1 MTIMTKMERLLDEGR
16 FVVSAEL
23 TPPRHHDLG
32 KLLGQARAMADH
44 VDLVQIND
52 HLLSQARCATM
63 VVGHR
68 VKELGLEP
76 VLQFGLRHRNKIAI
90 QGDLLGMAAL
100 GLHNVILLGGYP
112 CSIGS
117 DPDAKEVS
125 DVDAVAALRLTDR
138 LTREG
143 KLFNGDDLSP
153 PPHFH
158 LGTIDFPCG
167 EQAMD
172 GSMQRL
178 AAKIDAGARFIQVQ
192 AVFELE
198 PMQRWMEWVR
208 ERELH
213 RRARFIAAI
222 FPFAGVDRLSFLKKI
237 PGLVVPDPLIEQVR
251 RSGDAERES
260 YNITL
265 ELIRGLVEIPG
276 LAGLHMRSIGAE
288 DWVPRLVEDAALR
301 GRRLPAIGLVEP
313 VRVEM

>member
-1 MTIMTKMERLLDEGR
+1 MMTATATRMERLLEEGR
-16 FVVSAEL
+16 FLVSAEL
-23 TPPRHHDLG
+23 TPPRHYDLG
-32 KLLGQARAMADH
+32 KLLGHAEAFAGC
-44 VDLVQIND
+44 VDVAQIND
-52 HLLSQARCATM
+52 HLLSQARCATL

-100 GLHNVILLGGYP
+100 GLQNVILLGGYP

-125 DVDAVAALRLTDR
+125 DVDAIAAIR
-138 LTREG
+138 LTRRMSVEG
-143 KLFNGDDLSP
+143 KLFNGDSLSP

-167 EQAMD
+167 EDALA
-172 GSMQRL
+172 GSMERL
-178 AAKIDAGARFIQVQ
+178 AAKIDAGATFIQVQ
-192 AVFELE
+192 AVFELA
-198 PMQRWMEWVR
+198 PMQRWMAAVR
-208 ERELH
+208 DRGLH
-213 RRARFIAAI
+213 KRARFIAAI
-222 FPFAGVDRLSFLKKI
+222 FPFIGVDRLSFLKKI
-237 PGLVVPDPLIEQVR
+237 PGLVVPDPLIDRVR

-260 YNITL
+260 YEITL

-276 LAGLHMRSIGAE
+276 LSGLHMRSIGAE

-301 GRRLPAIGLVEP
+301 GRRVPPED
-313 VRVEM
+313 